1 MNNDEYISIKE
12 FADKSGTSPQNIY
25 QRMKQGS
32 LNQFVKSLNGKKY
45 INIKALE
52 LFDQSNFKSN
62 STCLKK
68 VEQELESSLK
78 LLDNEREKNKELS
91 NEIELLKVEKQ
102 DLTKQIFDLNKKI
115 QEYADKFSNL
125 AEQQQT
131 LNLLAVAKKKNIFLR
146 LFGKKD
152 HS

>member
-1 MNNDEYISIKE
+1 MNNDKYISIKE
-12 FADKSGTSPQNIY
+12 FANKTGTSPQNIY
-25 QRMKQGS
+25 QRIKQGN
-32 LNQFVKSLNGKKY
+32 LNQFVKSLNGKKC

-62 STCLKK
+62 LTFFKQ
-68 VEQELESSLK
+68 VEQELENSLK
-78 LLDNEREKNKELS
+78 LLKDERAKNEDLS
-91 NEIELLKVEKQ
+91 NQIELLKVEQ
-102 DLTKQIFDLNKKI
+102 QGLIKQIFDLNKKI

>member
-25 QRMKQGS
+25 QRIKQGT
-32 LNQFVKSLNGKKY
+32 LNQFVKSLNGKKC

-62 STCLKK
+62 LIFFKQ

-102 DLTKQIFDLNKKI
+102 DLIKQIFELNNKI
-115 QEYADKFSNL
+115 QEYADKFANL

-146 LFGKKD
+146 LFQKK
-152 HS
+152 

>member
-12 FADKSGTSPQNIY
+12 FSNKVSTSPQNIY
-25 QRMKQGS
+25 QRIKQGS

-52 LFDQSNFKSN
+52 LFDQSNFKPDL
-62 STCLKK
+62 TFLKQ
-68 VEQELESSLK
+68 VEQELENNLK
-78 LLDNEREKNKELS
+78 LLEDERAKNKDLS
-91 NEIELLKVEKQ
+91 NQIELLKVEQ
-102 DLTKQIFDLNKKI
+102 QGLIKQIFDLNKKI

-146 LFGKKD
+146 LFQKK
-152 HS
+152 